1 MLEIREVCRRL
12 LARGLPVDSFAPR
25 IAILVNCRMDLFEEI
40 AKIRA
45 TRRMFARMMREEF
58 GATDPRSWS
67 VNIAVHTSGLTLTA
81 AQPANN
87 IVRGAVQA
95 LAMAMAGVQG
105 LEISAFDEPF
115 RTPSAIAHQTAIR
128 TQQVIQTETNIT
140 AVEDPLGGSWYLE
153 SLTDELERR
162 IDAAVRQMEA
172 LGDVGTLVE
181 SGYFRNIFLHGM
193 DRHSRAVQ
201 SGDLRIVGVNEHVI
215 AARGRPVPARH
226 SRAAVRAGLRA
237 RRVHPR
243 LAPHP
248 RRRAAASRPGAGPRG
263 IGRPRRRPH
272 GPDRGRP
279 RRGRH
284 HRRDHRLPPGGPGA
298 ARRPVRVR
306 RPAPAAR
313 DPDMTGPAPGPAPG
327 PAGGSGRPG
336 RVVIGTLG
344 LDQHEVGAM
353 AISRILIRHGY
364 EVIYLGR
371 FNTPERL
378 TAAAEQ
384 EDANLVGV
392 SIHSWEYTAYADELL
407 ARCRELGI
415 GLVLGG
421 SVLTERDQADLLGRG
436 ADAVFGP
443 YASEATM
450 LAQID
455 AVVRRVRAGEPPA
468 QSHGT
473 QPGRPVPLAGRTVI
487 VTGAARGLGRAYT
500 LELCRQGAAVV
511 ADDIDEA
518 ALKEVA
524 DAARDLPGSVH
535 AVVCD
540 VTGPDAPRTLLDAA
554 LRRYGQL
561 HGLVSNAGL
570 LRSGP
575 ILQLDDSD
583 LRLLLD
589 VHVTAPFRLLRAA
602 GRYWR
607 AEAKAGREV
616 EAAVVLTTSSAGL
629 YGFRAEAAYS
639 AAKAAVAMLTRVG
652 ADELGRYGATVNA
665 VAPVARTRLT
675 EWLGEAPASPGA
687 GPGDDPLAAEHVA
700 PVIAW
705 LLGPAA
711 RTVTGRVLEAG
722 NGQIS
727 APSAWQPG
735 PQFPLPALMS
745 PEAADVLLPRVLASA
760 APPPEVLSSQS

>member
-1 MLEIREVCRRL
+1 
-12 LARGLPVDSFAPR
+12 
-25 IAILVNCRMDLFEEI
+25 
-40 AKIRA
+40 
-45 TRRMFARMMREEF
+45 
-58 GATDPRSWS
+58 
-67 VNIAVHTSGLTLTA
+67 
-81 AQPANN
+81 
-87 IVRGAVQA
+87 
-95 LAMAMAGVQG
+95 
-105 LEISAFDEPF
+105 
-115 RTPSAIAHQTAIR
+115 
-128 TQQVIQTETNIT
+128 
-140 AVEDPLGGSWYLE
+140 
-153 SLTDELERR
+153 
-162 IDAAVRQMEA
+162 
-172 LGDVGTLVE
+172 
-181 SGYFRNIFLHGM
+181 
-193 DRHSRAVQ
+193 
-201 SGDLRIVGVNEHVI
+201 
-215 AARGRPVPARH
+215 
-226 SRAAVRAGLRA
+226 
-237 RRVHPR
+237 
-243 LAPHP
+243 
-248 RRRAAASRPGAGPRG
+248 
-263 IGRPRRRPH
+263 
-272 GPDRGRP
+272 
-279 RRGRH
+279 
-284 HRRDHRLPPGGPGA
+284 
-298 ARRPVRVR
+298 
-306 RPAPAAR
+306 
-313 DPDMTGPAPGPAPG
+313 
-327 PAGGSGRPG
+327 
-336 RVVIGTLG
+336 
-344 LDQHEVGAM
+344 M

-378 TAAAEQ
+378 TVAAEQ
-384 EDANLVGV
+384 EDADLVGV
-392 SIHSWEYTAYADELL
+392 SIHSWEYAAYADELL

-421 SVLTERDQADLLGRG
+421 SVLTKQDQADLLGRG

-450 LAQID
+450 LRQID
-455 AVVRRVRAGEPPA
+455 AVVRRVRAGDRPA
-468 QSHGT
+468 QAHQTSGT

-518 ALKEVA
+518 ALEEVA

-554 LRRYGQL
+554 LRGYGQL

-583 LRLLLD
+583 LRLLLE

-602 GRYWR
+602 GSYWR
-607 AEAKAGREV
+607 AEAKAGRAV
-616 EAAVVLTTSSAGL
+616 EAAVVLTTSAAGL

-639 AAKAAVAMLTRVG
+639 AAKAAVAMLARVG

-675 EWLGEAPASPGA
+675 EWLGEAPASPG
-687 GPGDDPLAAEHVA
+687 DDPLAAEQVA

-727 APSAWQPG
+727 APSTGQPG
-735 PQFPLPALMS
+735 PQFPLPSLMS
-745 PEAADVLLPRVLASA
+745 PEVADVLLPRVLASS

>member
-1 MLEIREVCRRL
+1 
-12 LARGLPVDSFAPR
+12 
-25 IAILVNCRMDLFEEI
+25 
-40 AKIRA
+40 
-45 TRRMFARMMREEF
+45 
-58 GATDPRSWS
+58 
-67 VNIAVHTSGLTLTA
+67 
-81 AQPANN
+81 
-87 IVRGAVQA
+87 
-95 LAMAMAGVQG
+95 
-105 LEISAFDEPF
+105 
-115 RTPSAIAHQTAIR
+115 
-128 TQQVIQTETNIT
+128 
-140 AVEDPLGGSWYLE
+140 
-153 SLTDELERR
+153 
-162 IDAAVRQMEA
+162 
-172 LGDVGTLVE
+172 
-181 SGYFRNIFLHGM
+181 
-193 DRHSRAVQ
+193 
-201 SGDLRIVGVNEHVI
+201 
-215 AARGRPVPARH
+215 
-226 SRAAVRAGLRA
+226 
-237 RRVHPR
+237 
-243 LAPHP
+243 
-248 RRRAAASRPGAGPRG
+248 
-263 IGRPRRRPH
+263 
-272 GPDRGRP
+272 
-279 RRGRH
+279 
-284 HRRDHRLPPGGPGA
+284 
-298 ARRPVRVR
+298 
-306 RPAPAAR
+306 
-313 DPDMTGPAPGPAPG
+313 MTGPAPGPSA
-327 PAGGSGRPG
+327 GSGRPG

-384 EDANLVGV
+384 EDADLVGV
-392 SIHSWEYTAYADELL
+392 SIHSWEYAAYADELL
-407 ARCRELGI
+407 ARCRELGM

-450 LAQID
+450 LRQID
-455 AVVRRVRAGEPPA
+455 AVVRRVRAGDPPA
-468 QSHGT
+468 RAHQTSGT
-473 QPGRPVPLAGRTVI
+473 EPGRPVPLAGRTVI

-554 LRRYGQL
+554 LRGYGQL

-583 LRLLLD
+583 LRLLLE

-602 GRYWR
+602 GSYWR
-607 AEAKAGREV
+607 AEAKAGRAV
-616 EAAVVLTTSSAGL
+616 EAAVVLTTSAAGL

-639 AAKAAVAMLTRVG
+639 AGKAAVAMLARVG

-675 EWLGEAPASPGA
+675 EWLGEAPAS
-687 GPGDDPLAAEHVA
+687 PGDDPLAAEHVA

-727 APSAWQPG
+727 APSTWQPG
-735 PQFPLPALMS
+735 PQFPLPSLMS
-745 PEAADVLLPRVLASA
+745 PEVADVLLPRVLASA
-760 APPPEVLSSQS
+760 PPPEVLSSQS

>member
-1 MLEIREVCRRL
+1 
-12 LARGLPVDSFAPR
+12 
-25 IAILVNCRMDLFEEI
+25 
-40 AKIRA
+40 
-45 TRRMFARMMREEF
+45 
-58 GATDPRSWS
+58 
-67 VNIAVHTSGLTLTA
+67 
-81 AQPANN
+81 
-87 IVRGAVQA
+87 
-95 LAMAMAGVQG
+95 
-105 LEISAFDEPF
+105 
-115 RTPSAIAHQTAIR
+115 
-128 TQQVIQTETNIT
+128 
-140 AVEDPLGGSWYLE
+140 
-153 SLTDELERR
+153 
-162 IDAAVRQMEA
+162 
-172 LGDVGTLVE
+172 
-181 SGYFRNIFLHGM
+181 
-193 DRHSRAVQ
+193 
-201 SGDLRIVGVNEHVI
+201 
-215 AARGRPVPARH
+215 
-226 SRAAVRAGLRA
+226 
-237 RRVHPR
+237 
-243 LAPHP
+243 
-248 RRRAAASRPGAGPRG
+248 
-263 IGRPRRRPH
+263 
-272 GPDRGRP
+272 
-279 RRGRH
+279 
-284 HRRDHRLPPGGPGA
+284 
-298 ARRPVRVR
+298 
-306 RPAPAAR
+306 
-313 DPDMTGPAPGPAPG
+313 MTGPAPGPSA
-327 PAGGSGRPG
+327 GSGRPG
-336 RVVIGTLG
+336 RIVIGTLG

-384 EDANLVGV
+384 EDADLVGV
-392 SIHSWEYTAYADELL
+392 SIHSWEYAAYVDELL
-407 ARCRELGI
+407 ARCRELGM

-450 LAQID
+450 LRQID
-455 AVVRRVRAGEPPA
+455 AVVRRVRAGDPPA
-468 QSHGT
+468 RAHQTSGT
-473 QPGRPVPLAGRTVI
+473 EPGRPVPLAGRTVI

-554 LRRYGQL
+554 LRGYGQL

-583 LRLLLD
+583 LRLLLE

-602 GRYWR
+602 GSYWR
-607 AEAKAGREV
+607 AEAKAGRAV
-616 EAAVVLTTSSAGL
+616 EAAVVLTTSAAGL

-639 AAKAAVAMLTRVG
+639 AGKAAVAMLARVG

-675 EWLGEAPASPGA
+675 EWLGEASAS
-687 GPGDDPLAAEHVA
+687 PGDDPLAAEHVA

-727 APSAWQPG
+727 APSTWQPG
-735 PQFPLPALMS
+735 PQFPLPSLMS
-745 PEAADVLLPRVLASA
+745 PEVADVLLPRVLASA
-760 APPPEVLSSQS
+760 PPPEVLSSQS

>member
-1 MLEIREVCRRL
+1 
-12 LARGLPVDSFAPR
+12 
-25 IAILVNCRMDLFEEI
+25 
-40 AKIRA
+40 
-45 TRRMFARMMREEF
+45 
-58 GATDPRSWS
+58 
-67 VNIAVHTSGLTLTA
+67 
-81 AQPANN
+81 
-87 IVRGAVQA
+87 
-95 LAMAMAGVQG
+95 
-105 LEISAFDEPF
+105 
-115 RTPSAIAHQTAIR
+115 
-128 TQQVIQTETNIT
+128 
-140 AVEDPLGGSWYLE
+140 
-153 SLTDELERR
+153 
-162 IDAAVRQMEA
+162 
-172 LGDVGTLVE
+172 
-181 SGYFRNIFLHGM
+181 
-193 DRHSRAVQ
+193 
-201 SGDLRIVGVNEHVI
+201 
-215 AARGRPVPARH
+215 
-226 SRAAVRAGLRA
+226 
-237 RRVHPR
+237 
-243 LAPHP
+243 
-248 RRRAAASRPGAGPRG
+248 
-263 IGRPRRRPH
+263 
-272 GPDRGRP
+272 
-279 RRGRH
+279 
-284 HRRDHRLPPGGPGA
+284 
-298 ARRPVRVR
+298 
-306 RPAPAAR
+306 
-313 DPDMTGPAPGPAPG
+313 MTGPAPGPSA
-327 PAGGSGRPG
+327 GSGRPG

-353 AISRILIRHGY
+353 AISRILSRHGY

-384 EDANLVGV
+384 EDADLVGV
-392 SIHSWEYTAYADELL
+392 SIHSWEYAAYADELL

-450 LAQID
+450 LRQID
-455 AVVRRVRAGEPPA
+455 AVVRRVRAGDPPA
-468 QSHGT
+468 QAHRTSGT

-511 ADDIDEA
+511 ADDVDEA

-540 VTGPDAPRTLLDAA
+540 VTGPDAPRTLVDAA

-583 LRLLLD
+583 LRLLFD
-589 VHVTAPFRLLRAA
+589 VHVTAPFRLLQAA

-607 AEAKAGREV
+607 AEAKAGRAV

-639 AAKAAVAMLTRVG
+639 AAKAAVAMLARVG

-675 EWLGEAPASPGA
+675 EWLGEAPASAGA
-687 GPGDDPLAAEHVA
+687 SPGDDPLAAKHVA

-727 APSAWQPG
+727 APSTWQPG
-735 PQFPLPALMS
+735 PQFPLPSLMS

>member
-1 MLEIREVCRRL
+1 
-12 LARGLPVDSFAPR
+12 
-25 IAILVNCRMDLFEEI
+25 
-40 AKIRA
+40 
-45 TRRMFARMMREEF
+45 
-58 GATDPRSWS
+58 
-67 VNIAVHTSGLTLTA
+67 
-81 AQPANN
+81 
-87 IVRGAVQA
+87 
-95 LAMAMAGVQG
+95 
-105 LEISAFDEPF
+105 
-115 RTPSAIAHQTAIR
+115 
-128 TQQVIQTETNIT
+128 
-140 AVEDPLGGSWYLE
+140 
-153 SLTDELERR
+153 
-162 IDAAVRQMEA
+162 
-172 LGDVGTLVE
+172 
-181 SGYFRNIFLHGM
+181 
-193 DRHSRAVQ
+193 
-201 SGDLRIVGVNEHVI
+201 
-215 AARGRPVPARH
+215 
-226 SRAAVRAGLRA
+226 
-237 RRVHPR
+237 
-243 LAPHP
+243 
-248 RRRAAASRPGAGPRG
+248 
-263 IGRPRRRPH
+263 
-272 GPDRGRP
+272 
-279 RRGRH
+279 
-284 HRRDHRLPPGGPGA
+284 
-298 ARRPVRVR
+298 
-306 RPAPAAR
+306 
-313 DPDMTGPAPGPAPG
+313 MTGPASGPSA
-327 PAGGSGRPG
+327 GSGRPG

-384 EDANLVGV
+384 EDADLVGV
-392 SIHSWEYTAYADELL
+392 SIHSWEYAAYADELL
-407 ARCRELGI
+407 ARCRELGL

-450 LAQID
+450 LRQID
-455 AVVRRVRAGEPPA
+455 AVVRRVRAGDPPA
-468 QSHGT
+468 RAHQTSGT

-554 LRRYGQL
+554 LRVYGQL

-583 LRLLLD
+583 LRLLLE

-602 GRYWR
+602 GSYWR
-607 AEAKAGREV
+607 AEAKAGRAV
-616 EAAVVLTTSSAGL
+616 EAAVVLTTSAAGL

-639 AAKAAVAMLTRVG
+639 AAKAAVPMLARVG

-675 EWLGEAPASPGA
+675 EWLGEAPASPG
-687 GPGDDPLAAEHVA
+687 DDPLAAEQVA

-727 APSAWQPG
+727 APSTWQPG
-735 PQFPLPALMS
+735 PQFPLPSLMS

>member
-1 MLEIREVCRRL
+1 
-12 LARGLPVDSFAPR
+12 
-25 IAILVNCRMDLFEEI
+25 
-40 AKIRA
+40 
-45 TRRMFARMMREEF
+45 
-58 GATDPRSWS
+58 
-67 VNIAVHTSGLTLTA
+67 
-81 AQPANN
+81 
-87 IVRGAVQA
+87 
-95 LAMAMAGVQG
+95 
-105 LEISAFDEPF
+105 
-115 RTPSAIAHQTAIR
+115 
-128 TQQVIQTETNIT
+128 
-140 AVEDPLGGSWYLE
+140 
-153 SLTDELERR
+153 
-162 IDAAVRQMEA
+162 
-172 LGDVGTLVE
+172 
-181 SGYFRNIFLHGM
+181 
-193 DRHSRAVQ
+193 
-201 SGDLRIVGVNEHVI
+201 
-215 AARGRPVPARH
+215 
-226 SRAAVRAGLRA
+226 
-237 RRVHPR
+237 
-243 LAPHP
+243 
-248 RRRAAASRPGAGPRG
+248 
-263 IGRPRRRPH
+263 
-272 GPDRGRP
+272 
-279 RRGRH
+279 
-284 HRRDHRLPPGGPGA
+284 
-298 ARRPVRVR
+298 
-306 RPAPAAR
+306 
-313 DPDMTGPAPGPAPG
+313 MTGPAPGPSA
-327 PAGGSGRPG
+327 GSGRPG

-384 EDANLVGV
+384 EDADLVGV
-392 SIHSWEYTAYADELL
+392 SIHSWEYAAYADELL
-407 ARCRELGI
+407 ARCRELGM

-450 LAQID
+450 LRQID
-455 AVVRRVRAGEPPA
+455 AVVRRVRAGDRPA
-468 QSHGT
+468 QAHQTSGT

-518 ALKEVA
+518 ALKDVA

-554 LRRYGQL
+554 LRGYGQL

-583 LRLLLD
+583 LRLLLE

-602 GRYWR
+602 GSYWR
-607 AEAKAGREV
+607 AEAKAGRAV
-616 EAAVVLTTSSAGL
+616 EAAVVLTTSAAGL

-639 AAKAAVAMLTRVG
+639 AAKAAVAMLARVG

-675 EWLGEAPASPGA
+675 EWLGEAPAS
-687 GPGDDPLAAEHVA
+687 PGDDPLAAEHVA

-727 APSAWQPG
+727 APSTWQPG
-735 PQFPLPALMS
+735 PQFPLPSLMS
-745 PEAADVLLPRVLASA
+745 PEVADVLLPRVLASA
-760 APPPEVLSSQS
+760 ASPPEVLSS

>member
-1 MLEIREVCRRL
+1 
-12 LARGLPVDSFAPR
+12 
-25 IAILVNCRMDLFEEI
+25 
-40 AKIRA
+40 
-45 TRRMFARMMREEF
+45 
-58 GATDPRSWS
+58 
-67 VNIAVHTSGLTLTA
+67 
-81 AQPANN
+81 
-87 IVRGAVQA
+87 
-95 LAMAMAGVQG
+95 
-105 LEISAFDEPF
+105 
-115 RTPSAIAHQTAIR
+115 
-128 TQQVIQTETNIT
+128 
-140 AVEDPLGGSWYLE
+140 
-153 SLTDELERR
+153 
-162 IDAAVRQMEA
+162 
-172 LGDVGTLVE
+172 
-181 SGYFRNIFLHGM
+181 
-193 DRHSRAVQ
+193 
-201 SGDLRIVGVNEHVI
+201 
-215 AARGRPVPARH
+215 
-226 SRAAVRAGLRA
+226 
-237 RRVHPR
+237 
-243 LAPHP
+243 
-248 RRRAAASRPGAGPRG
+248 
-263 IGRPRRRPH
+263 
-272 GPDRGRP
+272 
-279 RRGRH
+279 
-284 HRRDHRLPPGGPGA
+284 
-298 ARRPVRVR
+298 
-306 RPAPAAR
+306 
-313 DPDMTGPAPGPAPG
+313 MTGSAPGPSA
-327 PAGGSGRPG
+327 GSGRPG
-336 RVVIGTLG
+336 RIVIGTLG

-384 EDANLVGV
+384 EDADLVGV
-392 SIHSWEYTAYADELL
+392 SIHSWEYAAYADELL
-407 ARCRELGI
+407 ARCRELGM

-450 LAQID
+450 LRQID
-455 AVVRRVRAGEPPA
+455 AVVRRVRAGDPPA
-468 QSHGT
+468 RAHQTSGT

-554 LRRYGQL
+554 LRGYGQL

-583 LRLLLD
+583 LRLLFE

-602 GRYWR
+602 GSYWR
-607 AEAKAGREV
+607 AEAKAGRAV
-616 EAAVVLTTSSAGL
+616 EAAVVLTTSAAGL

-639 AAKAAVAMLTRVG
+639 AGKAAVAMLARVG

-675 EWLGEAPASPGA
+675 EWLGEASAS
-687 GPGDDPLAAEHVA
+687 PGDDPLAAEHVA

-727 APSAWQPG
+727 APSTWQPG
-735 PQFPLPALMS
+735 PQFPLPSLMS
-745 PEAADVLLPRVLASA
+745 PEVADVLLPRVLASA
-760 APPPEVLSSQS
+760 PPPEVLSSQS

>member
-1 MLEIREVCRRL
+1 
-12 LARGLPVDSFAPR
+12 
-25 IAILVNCRMDLFEEI
+25 
-40 AKIRA
+40 
-45 TRRMFARMMREEF
+45 
-58 GATDPRSWS
+58 
-67 VNIAVHTSGLTLTA
+67 
-81 AQPANN
+81 
-87 IVRGAVQA
+87 
-95 LAMAMAGVQG
+95 
-105 LEISAFDEPF
+105 
-115 RTPSAIAHQTAIR
+115 
-128 TQQVIQTETNIT
+128 
-140 AVEDPLGGSWYLE
+140 
-153 SLTDELERR
+153 
-162 IDAAVRQMEA
+162 
-172 LGDVGTLVE
+172 
-181 SGYFRNIFLHGM
+181 
-193 DRHSRAVQ
+193 
-201 SGDLRIVGVNEHVI
+201 
-215 AARGRPVPARH
+215 
-226 SRAAVRAGLRA
+226 
-237 RRVHPR
+237 
-243 LAPHP
+243 
-248 RRRAAASRPGAGPRG
+248 
-263 IGRPRRRPH
+263 
-272 GPDRGRP
+272 
-279 RRGRH
+279 
-284 HRRDHRLPPGGPGA
+284 
-298 ARRPVRVR
+298 
-306 RPAPAAR
+306 
-313 DPDMTGPAPGPAPG
+313 
-327 PAGGSGRPG
+327 
-336 RVVIGTLG
+336 
-344 LDQHEVGAM
+344 M

-384 EDANLVGV
+384 EDADLVGV
-392 SIHSWEYTAYADELL
+392 SIHSWEYAAYADELL
-407 ARCRELGI
+407 ARCRELGM

-450 LAQID
+450 LRQID
-455 AVVRRVRAGEPPA
+455 AVVRRVRAGDPPA
-468 QSHGT
+468 RAHQTSGT

-554 LRRYGQL
+554 LRVYGQL

-583 LRLLLD
+583 LRLLLE

-602 GRYWR
+602 GSYWR
-607 AEAKAGREV
+607 AEAKAGRAV
-616 EAAVVLTTSSAGL
+616 EAAVVLTTSAAGL

-639 AAKAAVAMLTRVG
+639 AAKAAVAMLARVG

-675 EWLGEAPASPGA
+675 EWLGEAPASPG
-687 GPGDDPLAAEHVA
+687 DDPLAAEQVA

-727 APSAWQPG
+727 APSTWQPG
-735 PQFPLPALMS
+735 PQFPLPSLMS
-745 PEAADVLLPRVLASA
+745 PEVADVLLPRVLASA
-760 APPPEVLSSQS
+760 PPPEVLSSQS

>member
-1 MLEIREVCRRL
+1 
-12 LARGLPVDSFAPR
+12 
-25 IAILVNCRMDLFEEI
+25 
-40 AKIRA
+40 
-45 TRRMFARMMREEF
+45 
-58 GATDPRSWS
+58 
-67 VNIAVHTSGLTLTA
+67 
-81 AQPANN
+81 
-87 IVRGAVQA
+87 
-95 LAMAMAGVQG
+95 
-105 LEISAFDEPF
+105 
-115 RTPSAIAHQTAIR
+115 
-128 TQQVIQTETNIT
+128 
-140 AVEDPLGGSWYLE
+140 
-153 SLTDELERR
+153 
-162 IDAAVRQMEA
+162 
-172 LGDVGTLVE
+172 
-181 SGYFRNIFLHGM
+181 
-193 DRHSRAVQ
+193 
-201 SGDLRIVGVNEHVI
+201 
-215 AARGRPVPARH
+215 
-226 SRAAVRAGLRA
+226 
-237 RRVHPR
+237 
-243 LAPHP
+243 
-248 RRRAAASRPGAGPRG
+248 
-263 IGRPRRRPH
+263 
-272 GPDRGRP
+272 
-279 RRGRH
+279 
-284 HRRDHRLPPGGPGA
+284 
-298 ARRPVRVR
+298 
-306 RPAPAAR
+306 
-313 DPDMTGPAPGPAPG
+313 MTGPAPGPSA
-327 PAGGSGRPG
+327 GSGRPG

-353 AISRILIRHGY
+353 AISRILSRHEY

-384 EDANLVGV
+384 EDADLVGV
-392 SIHSWEYTAYADELL
+392 SIHSWEYAAYADELL

-450 LAQID
+450 LRQID
-455 AVVRRVRAGEPPA
+455 AVVRRVRAGELPA
-468 QSHGT
+468 QAGRRPGGT
-473 QPGRPVPLAGRTVI
+473 QHGRPAPLAGRTVI

-540 VTGPDAPRTLLDAA
+540 VTGPDAPRTLVDAA

-607 AEAKAGREV
+607 AEAKAGRAI

-639 AAKAAVAMLTRVG
+639 AAKAAVAMLARVG

-727 APSAWQPG
+727 APSTWQPG
-735 PQFPLPALMS
+735 PQFPLPSLMS
-745 PEAADVLLPRVLASA
+745 PEAADVLLPQVLASA
-760 APPPEVLSSQS
+760 EPPPEVLSSQP

>member
-1 MLEIREVCRRL
+1 
-12 LARGLPVDSFAPR
+12 
-25 IAILVNCRMDLFEEI
+25 
-40 AKIRA
+40 
-45 TRRMFARMMREEF
+45 
-58 GATDPRSWS
+58 
-67 VNIAVHTSGLTLTA
+67 
-81 AQPANN
+81 
-87 IVRGAVQA
+87 
-95 LAMAMAGVQG
+95 
-105 LEISAFDEPF
+105 
-115 RTPSAIAHQTAIR
+115 
-128 TQQVIQTETNIT
+128 
-140 AVEDPLGGSWYLE
+140 
-153 SLTDELERR
+153 
-162 IDAAVRQMEA
+162 
-172 LGDVGTLVE
+172 
-181 SGYFRNIFLHGM
+181 
-193 DRHSRAVQ
+193 
-201 SGDLRIVGVNEHVI
+201 
-215 AARGRPVPARH
+215 
-226 SRAAVRAGLRA
+226 
-237 RRVHPR
+237 
-243 LAPHP
+243 
-248 RRRAAASRPGAGPRG
+248 
-263 IGRPRRRPH
+263 
-272 GPDRGRP
+272 
-279 RRGRH
+279 
-284 HRRDHRLPPGGPGA
+284 
-298 ARRPVRVR
+298 
-306 RPAPAAR
+306 
-313 DPDMTGPAPGPAPG
+313 MTGPAPGPSA
-327 PAGGSGRPG
+327 GSGRPG
-336 RVVIGTLG
+336 RIVIGTLG

-384 EDANLVGV
+384 EDADLVGV
-392 SIHSWEYTAYADELL
+392 SIHSWEYAAYADELL
-407 ARCRELGI
+407 ARCRELGM

-450 LAQID
+450 LRQID
-455 AVVRRVRAGEPPA
+455 AVVRRVRAGDRPA
-468 QSHGT
+468 QAHQTSGT

-554 LRRYGQL
+554 LRGYGQL

-583 LRLLLD
+583 LRLLLE

-602 GRYWR
+602 GSYWR
-607 AEAKAGREV
+607 AEAKAGRAV
-616 EAAVVLTTSSAGL
+616 EAAVMFTTSAAGL

-639 AAKAAVAMLTRVG
+639 AAKAAVAMLARVG

-675 EWLGEAPASPGA
+675 EWLGEAPAS
-687 GPGDDPLAAEHVA
+687 PGDDPLAAEHVA

-727 APSAWQPG
+727 APSTGQPG
-735 PQFPLPALMS
+735 PQFPLPSLMS
-745 PEAADVLLPRVLASA
+745 PEVADVLLPRVLASA

>member
-1 MLEIREVCRRL
+1 
-12 LARGLPVDSFAPR
+12 
-25 IAILVNCRMDLFEEI
+25 
-40 AKIRA
+40 
-45 TRRMFARMMREEF
+45 
-58 GATDPRSWS
+58 
-67 VNIAVHTSGLTLTA
+67 
-81 AQPANN
+81 
-87 IVRGAVQA
+87 
-95 LAMAMAGVQG
+95 
-105 LEISAFDEPF
+105 
-115 RTPSAIAHQTAIR
+115 
-128 TQQVIQTETNIT
+128 
-140 AVEDPLGGSWYLE
+140 
-153 SLTDELERR
+153 
-162 IDAAVRQMEA
+162 
-172 LGDVGTLVE
+172 
-181 SGYFRNIFLHGM
+181 
-193 DRHSRAVQ
+193 
-201 SGDLRIVGVNEHVI
+201 
-215 AARGRPVPARH
+215 
-226 SRAAVRAGLRA
+226 
-237 RRVHPR
+237 
-243 LAPHP
+243 
-248 RRRAAASRPGAGPRG
+248 
-263 IGRPRRRPH
+263 
-272 GPDRGRP
+272 
-279 RRGRH
+279 
-284 HRRDHRLPPGGPGA
+284 
-298 ARRPVRVR
+298 
-306 RPAPAAR
+306 
-313 DPDMTGPAPGPAPG
+313 
-327 PAGGSGRPG
+327 
-336 RVVIGTLG
+336 
-344 LDQHEVGAM
+344 M

-384 EDANLVGV
+384 EDADLVGV
-392 SIHSWEYTAYADELL
+392 SIHSWEYAAYADELL

-450 LAQID
+450 LRQID

-473 QPGRPVPLAGRTVI
+473 QPGRPAPLAGRTVI

-511 ADDIDEA
+511 ADDVDEA

-575 ILQLDDSD
+575 ILQLDDDD
-583 LRLLLD
+583 LRLLLE
-589 VHVTAPFRLLRAA
+589 VHVTGPFRLLRAA

-607 AEAKAGREV
+607 AEAKAGRTV

-639 AAKAAVAMLTRVG
+639 AAKAAVAMLARVG

-675 EWLGEAPASPGA
+675 EWLGEAPVSSGASPGDD
-687 GPGDDPLAAEHVA
+687 PGGDPLAAEHVA

-727 APSAWQPG
+727 APSPWQPG
-735 PQFPLPALMS
+735 PQFPLPSLMS